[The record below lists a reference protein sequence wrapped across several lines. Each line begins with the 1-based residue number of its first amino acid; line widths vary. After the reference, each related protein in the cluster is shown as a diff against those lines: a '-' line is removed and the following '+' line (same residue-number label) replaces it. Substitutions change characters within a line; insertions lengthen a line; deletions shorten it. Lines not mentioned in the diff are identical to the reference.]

1 MKLYNN
7 TQTSLCMT
15 ALVVTV
21 LYLIPLSAKSQTS
34 WYRDLD
40 RDQWGDPSV
49 SQIATIPPSGYVA
62 NNLDCNDNTVNNSK
76 WNYIGNPGFTSNAV
90 EYVSFARDSKNTL
103 YVAYVDVTTNKGNV
117 MKYNGTNW
125 VNVGS
130 ANFTPSDAEY
140 ISIATDNN
148 DMPYVAYRDKATGYK
163 ATVQKFNGSNWVN
176 VGGAGFS
183 SGLGKVNY
191 TTIKFS
197 KAGEPYVMYAEDT
210 ILINWV
216 TTPWI
221 TVKKF
226 NGTNWVNVG
235 GERFTKG
242 LPSFQSFAFDT
253 NDIPFVS
260 FSDIYGKATVMK
272 LNGNTWDT
280 VGSSGFSPSNAY
292 NVSLAIGSNNK
303 IYVLFS
309 GSQTDKLGV
318 YTFNGAT
325 WQAVGT
331 PANSAFGPP
340 DYHSICVNENGVPI
354 IAFNTVYAKSVGYRQ
369 NSWGN
374 MGNSNISGG
383 NVEYIKVLLDT
394 SDRPI
399 VAYKD
404 DANTGKISVMR
415 LEPVYTGSATI
426 PLISATKTIIAP
438 GDTTTITVDTGSLN
452 DAASWVWYKGSC
464 GGSRITQGIWNI
476 DGSKIVVNPSQTTT
490 YFVRSEG
497 PCVANGICDS
507 ITINVPNSINNLY
520 DVNLSIYP
528 NPNTGVFTVRAT
540 VNNYQVSIFSISGRV
555 IKTYKAV
562 DPTTKL
568 DLSHTPNGVY
578 IVKIIYPDGSTTHHK
593 ILKQNE
599 L

>member
-1 MKLYNN
+1 MKQYISK
-7 TQTSLCMT
+7 QTPIYITVVATIILSLI
-15 ALVVTV
+15 ALTT
-21 LYLIPLSAKSQTS
+21 KSQTA

-49 SQIATIPPSGYVA
+49 SQIATLPPSGYVA
-62 NNLDCNDNTVNNSK
+62 NNLDCNDNTVNGSK
-76 WNYIGNPGFTSNAV
+76 WNYLGNPGFTSNAA
-90 EYVSFARDSKNTL
+90 EDVSFARDSKNTL
-103 YVAYVDVTTNKGNV
+103 YVAYSDVATKKGNV
-117 MKYNGTNW
+117 MKFNGTGW

-148 DMPYVAYRDKATGYK
+148 DIPYVVYRDKAAGYK
-163 ATVQKFNGSNWVN
+163 ATVQKFNGTSWVT
-176 VGGAGFS
+176 VGLTGFS

-191 TTIKFS
+191 STIKFS

-216 TTPWI
+216 TTAWI

-226 NGTNWVNVG
+226 NGTSWVNVG

-242 LPSFQSFAFDT
+242 WPSYQSFTFDT
-253 NDIPFVS
+253 NDIPYVS
-260 FSDIYGKATVMK
+260 FRDIYGKATVMK
-272 LNGNTWDT
+272 LNGSTWDT
-280 VGSSGFSPSNAY
+280 VGSSGFSPSSAY
-292 NVSLAIGSNNK
+292 NVSMTIGSNNK

-309 GSQTDKLGV
+309 GSHVDKLGV
-318 YTFNGAT
+318 YTFNGAS
-325 WQAVGT
+325 WQAVGN

-340 DYHSICVNENGVPI
+340 DYHSICVNGNGVPI

-383 NVEYIKVLLDT
+383 NVGYIKILLDT

-404 DANTGKISVMR
+404 DANNGKISVMR
-415 LEPVYTGSATI
+415 LEPVSLGGATA
-426 PLISATKTIIAP
+426 PLISATKTIVAP

-452 DAASWVWYKGSC
+452 DAGSWAWYLDSC

-476 DGSKIVVNPSQTTT
+476 DGSKIVVKPSQTTT

-507 ITINVPNSINNLY
+507 ITINVPNSINDLY
-520 DVNLSIYP
+520 DIRLSIYP
-528 NPNTGVFTVRAT
+528 NPSNGIFTVRAN
-540 VNNYQVSIFSISGRV
+540 VNNYKVSIYNISGQT
-555 IKTYKAV
+555 IKTYNAI
-562 DPTTKL
+562 DFTTNL
-568 DLSHTPNGVY
+568 DLSHSPNGAY
-578 IVKIIYPDGSTTHHK
+578 IIKIIYPDGSRTHHN